1 MFEDLKTNT
10 PLSFSSDSEL
20 EAAESELPVTENAES
35 EPASANDE
43 SVQMRAARKIM
54 REYADTLKM
63 LADS

>member
-1 MFEDLKTNT
+1 MPEDLKTNT

-20 EAAESELPVTENAES
+20 EAAGSELPIIEKIES

-43 SVQMRAARKIM
+43 SVQMRAAREIM

>member
-1 MFEDLKTNT
+1 MSEDTKTNT
-10 PLSFSSDSEL
+10 IKGTSADVQPEEVAPEL
-20 EAAESELPVTENAES
+20 QTMETAES
-35 EPASANDE
+35 EPISMKDE